1 MKTLLAL
8 SLALC
13 MTTSAFGAET
23 ETEKLARDFVLLL
36 NKEEYSKAV
45 ELFDTNM
52 RKAAPPATLKAI
64 WSSQLAKTG
73 AYQDIKGTKLE
84 RLGQYRAVFVT
95 CQFEKKQLDVKIVF
109 EKADKIAGLFFAPT
123 TAQYRPPSYAKT
135 NSFKELDVQ
144 VGHGEWVLSGTLTVP
159 MGEGRFPAVILVH
172 GSGPQDRDE
181 SIGPNKP
188 FRDLACGLA
197 SQGIVVLRY
206 EKRTRQYA
214 AKIAKGTDRLTVQ
227 EETIEDAL
235 EAVSVLQKNEAVRV
249 DRIFILGHSLGGMLI
264 PRIGEKKTEIAGF
277 VIMAGS
283 ARPLEDLI
291 LEQTLFQSSLKG
303 ELSDQE
309 EAIMAK
315 IKEQIAA
322 VKALS
327 AGSTSGPLILGA
339 PRSYWLSLK
348 GYKPAEAAKAI
359 MRPILVMQGEKDC
372 QVSSTKDFGEWRRA
386 LSDRKNVEFKIYPT
400 LNHLFM
406 EVGGKSTGTEYQ
418 QPANVAEVVVADIVS
433 WIKKH

>member
-13 MTTSAFGAET
+13 MTATAFGAGS

-36 NKEEYSKAV
+36 SKEEYSKSV
-45 ELFDTNM
+45 ELFDTNL

-73 AYQDIKGTKLE
+73 AYKDVKGTKIE
-84 RLGQYRAVFVT
+84 HLGQYHAVFVT
-95 CQFEKKQLDVKIVF
+95 CQFEKKHWDVKVVF
-109 EKADKIAGLFFAPT
+109 DKAGKIAGFFFVPT
-123 TAQYRPPSYAKT
+123 TAQYRRPSYAKS
-135 NSFKELDVQ
+135 NSFKELKIQ
-144 VGHGEWVLSGTLTVP
+144 VGHGELVLPGTLTVP

-188 FRDLACGLA
+188 FQDLACGLA

-214 AKIAKGTDRLTVQ
+214 AKLAKSTDKLTIQ
-227 EETIEDAL
+227 EETIADASK
-235 EAVSVLQKNEAVRV
+235 AVSILKKNEAVIV

-264 PRIGEKKTEIAGF
+264 PRIYEKRPEIAGF
-277 VIMAGS
+277 VIMAGN

-291 LEQTLFQSSLKG
+291 LEQALFQSSLKDQ
-303 ELSDQE
+303 LSDQE
-309 EAIMAK
+309 KANIIK
-315 IKEQIAA
+315 IKGQVAA

-327 AGSTSGPLILGA
+327 ADSTSGPLILGA

-359 MRPILVMQGEKDC
+359 KRPIFIMQGEKDC

-386 LSDRKNVEFKIYPT
+386 LSGRKNVEFKTYPT

-406 EVGGKSTGTEYQ
+406 EVSGKSTGAEYH
-418 QPANVAEVVVADIVS
+418 QPANIAEVVVADIVG